1 MKTLHPRSLLLGL
14 LFLAGG
20 AFAQSNVTQSLPEW
34 DKLTPQQRE
43 ALIAPVRERWNSDVE
58 QRPRMLEHAQRWN
71 SMTPEQRKQAQ
82 SSLLALQG
90 KTENPNRFTV
100 VPGGQQ
106 VDPMSGKAFTVPSQ
120 VLDNQTGRFIEQPG
134 AARAADLPA
143 GMKRQIGTSNGR
155 PVYEDEKG
163 NRFVG

>member
-1 MKTLHPRSLLLGL
+1 M
-14 LFLAGG
+14 
-20 AFAQSNVTQSLPEW
+20 
-34 DKLTPQQRE
+34 
-43 ALIAPVRERWNSDVE
+43 
-58 QRPRMLEHAQRWN
+58 
-71 SMTPEQRKQAQ
+71 
-82 SSLLALQG
+82 
-90 KTENPNRFTV
+90 

-106 VDPMSGKAFTVPSQ
+106 VDQVSGKAFTVPSQ

-143 GMKRQIGTSNGR
+143 GMKRQVGTSNGR